1 MTSSEEED
9 GSLAGCLPEE
19 AVVECACA
27 VVKEEGGRAY
37 EEVIDNILAPH
48 LGPVWGTVSP
58 HRLSLEYILR
68 GAPTAPL

>member
-1 MTSSEEED
+1 M
-9 GSLAGCLPEE
+9 
-19 AVVECACA
+19 ECACA